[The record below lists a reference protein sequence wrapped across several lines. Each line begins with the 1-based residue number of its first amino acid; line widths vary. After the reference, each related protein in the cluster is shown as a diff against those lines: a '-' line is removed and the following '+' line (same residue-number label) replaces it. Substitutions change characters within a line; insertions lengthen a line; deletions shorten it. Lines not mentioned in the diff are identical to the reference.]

1 MIRVDE
7 AYEGEMRLFR
17 AKRDRALRA
26 EGGWLSATGLS
37 VLKEGENA
45 LSFGTVIVSGDSV
58 RMVAHPDVVVTH
70 RSAPVREA
78 CLRADQD
85 DDVLHVGRTSHHLIR
100 RGDTLAIYSRDPDS
114 PLRRTFPGSEW
125 FPTDPGWRVYARAV
139 PLERTRTLELAY
151 SVAAQETAATE
162 YILAFERYGVTYA
175 LEPIVEPKRLFILF
189 RDTTNG
195 HLTSEIGRY
204 LYAPLPQNGRTVL
217 DFNQALTPGCAYSE
231 HVMCPIPPRR
241 NMLHISVES
250 GEKIPRFTAHE

>member
-17 AKRDRALRA
+17 AKRDAALRA
-26 EGGWLSATGLS
+26 EGGWLTATGLF
-37 VLKEGENA
+37 VLEEGHNE
-45 LSFGTVIVSGDSV
+45 LSFGVVTVSGDSV
-58 RMVAHPDVVVTH
+58 RMVARSDVEVIQRT
-70 RSAPVREA
+70 APVREA

-85 DDVLHVGRTSHHLIR
+85 DDILHVGTTSHQLIR
-100 RGDTLAIYSRDPDS
+100 RGDTLAIRSRDPYN

-125 FPTDPGWRVYARAV
+125 FPVDPNWRVYARAV
-139 PLERTRTLELAY
+139 PLERTRTLELNY
-151 SVAAQETAATE
+151 SVAAHETAATE

-175 LEPIVEPKRLFILF
+175 LEPIVEPRRLFIMF
-189 RDTTNG
+189 RDSTNG

-231 HVMCPIPPRR
+231 HVMCPIPPKR
-241 NMLHISVES
+241 NMLHIAVES
-250 GEKIPRFTAHE
+250 GEKMPRIA

>member
-17 AKRDRALRA
+17 AKRDAALRA

-37 VLKEGENA
+37 ILKEGDNEV
-45 LSFGTVIVSGDSV
+45 SFGIVTVSGDSV
-58 RMVAHPDVVVTH
+58 RMVARCGVEVT
-70 RSAPVREA
+70 RRDAPVREA

-85 DDVLHVGRTSHHLIR
+85 DDVLHVGTTSHQLIR
-100 RGDTLAIYSRDPDS
+100 RGDTLAIRSRDPES
-114 PLRRTFPGSEW
+114 PRRRMFPGSEW
-125 FPTDPGWRVYARAV
+125 FPVDPDWRVYARAV
-139 PLERTRTLELAY
+139 PLERTRTLELTY
-151 SVAAQETAATE
+151 SVAAHETAATE

-175 LEPIVEPKRLFILF
+175 LEPIVEPRRLFILF

-195 HLTSEIGRY
+195 RLTSEIGRY

-231 HVMCPIPPRR
+231 HVMYPIPPKR
-241 NMLHISVES
+241 NMLHIPIES
-250 GEKIPRFTAHE
+250 GEKMPHFGS